1 MDKQFTVFVGGVE
14 VNDHLLTEEEGLAFV
29 EEYELEGYDDVVL
42 VKIDRGYLD
51 LAQAIV
57 RENR

>member
-14 VNDHLLTEEEGLAFV
+14 VNDHLLTKEEGLAFV
-29 EEYELEGYDDVVL
+29 GEYELEGYDDVVL